1 MIEGQEDVSWQQWL
15 DLAAACEETDFEGM
29 FRSDHYVSVM
39 GRPERGSLDAWTTLA
54 GLAATTHRIRLGT
67 LVSPVTFRHPSAL
80 AKSVVTCDHISGGRV
95 ELGLG
100 ASWHEDEH
108 RAYGFP
114 FPDTSTR
121 LEMLAEQAEMV
132 HRQWTENRMDFNGK
146 HYSVQRLDA
155 LPKPVQD
162 PHPNLIL
169 GGQGGRRSLAIAARW
184 ADEYNI
190 FFASPEKCSEI
201 RGRAEKAWE
210 AAQRDPDTL
219 TFSLM
224 IGCVVGSDKGD
235 LEKRVRAIMDGRGT
249 NGSVETW
256 LDERRSEFIVGTTED
271 AIARLRQYEEAG
283 VQRVMLQHQM
293 HEDVDMVR
301 LIGNAIA
308 PAVRTS

>member
-15 DLAAACEETDFEGM
+15 DLAAACEETDIEAM
-29 FRSDHYVSVM
+29 FRSDHYVSVE
-39 GRPERGSLDAWTTLA
+39 GSAERGSLDAWTTLA

-100 ASWHEDEH
+100 AGWHEVEH

-114 FPDTSTR
+114 FPDASVR
-121 LEMLAEQAEMV
+121 LEMLAEQAEIV
-132 HRQWTENRMDFNGK
+132 HRQWTEERMDFEGK
-146 HYSVQRLDA
+146 HYSVQSLGA

-169 GGQGGRRSLAIAARW
+169 GGQGGRRSVAIAARW
-184 ADEYNI
+184 ADEYNV
-190 FFASPEKCSEI
+190 FFASPEKCAQI

-210 AAQRDPDTL
+210 GAGRDPDTL
-219 TFSLM
+219 VFSLM
-224 IGCVVGSDKGD
+224 TGCVVGSDDSD
-235 LEKRVRAIMDGRGT
+235 LEKRARAVMRWDGAK
-249 NGSVETW
+249 GSVNAW
-256 LDERRSEFIVGTTED
+256 LDDLPNEFIAGTTED
-271 AIARLRQYEEAG
+271 AISRLSQYEEAG

-301 LIGNAIA
+301 LIGSEIA
-308 PAVRTS
+308 TAVRT